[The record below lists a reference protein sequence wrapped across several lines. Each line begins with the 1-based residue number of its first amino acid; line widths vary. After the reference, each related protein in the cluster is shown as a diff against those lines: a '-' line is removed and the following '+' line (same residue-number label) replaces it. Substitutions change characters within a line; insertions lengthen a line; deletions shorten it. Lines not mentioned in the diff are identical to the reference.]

1 MPIEQPAQP
10 ANSTAQSQAD
20 LTNPVVVTPTAPP
33 TQAPVVGQGPVTDS
47 APINVAMGASVAGA
61 TAWGMTQLT
70 GGPEVVG
77 TALFLNL
84 VGQLVKRIKWFPEHE
99 GLIALFLLAS
109 FAAGL
114 VFFYPHSPGVPTSD
128 PLWQDTTR
136 LGKAFLHM
144 ANSTMEALLHYK
156 ADKASGLNIMP
167 PTEPD
172 KEF

>member
-1 MPIEQPAQP
+1 
-10 ANSTAQSQAD
+10 
-20 LTNPVVVTPTAPP
+20 
-33 TQAPVVGQGPVTDS
+33 
-47 APINVAMGASVAGA
+47 
-61 TAWGMTQLT
+61 MTQLT

-99 GLIALFLLAS
+99 GLIALFLLTS

-114 VFFYPHSPGVPTSD
+114 VFFYPQTPGHATQFI
-128 PLWQDTTR
+128 WEDTAR